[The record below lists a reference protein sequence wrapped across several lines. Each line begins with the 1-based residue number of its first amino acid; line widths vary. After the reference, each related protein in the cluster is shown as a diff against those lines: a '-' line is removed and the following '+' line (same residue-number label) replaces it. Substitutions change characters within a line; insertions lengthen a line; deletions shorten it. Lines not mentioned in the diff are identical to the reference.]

1 MLLMTQ
7 DLDICTCV
15 CPRSPQYPAY
25 LCCLFPC
32 VMRNLGIPA
41 VMLLFPDIIHIMH
54 SIQYSMQ
61 YLDHRSQYTV
71 QYVDHRSDSSGE
83 IKCSLT
89 NRKMFPWII
98 SHYRLL
104 LVYYYYYQLIVEYD
118 L

>member
-1 MLLMTQ
+1 MPLMTQ

-25 LCCLFPC
+25 LCCLSPLC
-32 VMRNLGIPA
+32 NEKPGDPGSHVVVPRHYAHYI
-41 VMLLFPDIIHIMH
+41 
-54 SIQYSMQ
+54 IQYSMQ

-89 NRKMFPWII
+89 NRKMFP
-98 SHYRLL
+98 
-104 LVYYYYYQLIVEYD
+104 
-118 L
+118 